1 MMQSGQT
8 SVENVQIFPC
18 DVQVFPCV
26 YLIPQ
31 QEVDVLFLPV
41 GRLAQSDQEDGLLQR
56 LTGVEDDAVALLVG
70 QELVWD
76 ADDYHLHKASTDHA
90 AARS

>member
-1 MMQSGQT
+1 MMQSGLK
-8 SVENVQIFPC
+8 SVENVQIFPW
-18 DVQVFPCV
+18 V

-41 GRLAQSDQEDGLLQR
+41 GCLAQSDQEDGLLQR

-70 QELVWD
+70 QELI
-76 ADDYHLHKASTDHA
+76 
-90 AARS
+90 